1 MKTAKELKLIA
12 DQKQVPDEEELEI
25 LEMILQICEEEA
37 NKGKYQISIFGNLHL
52 PYGFPDFRN
61 STFRLI
67 SQPELFIDFL
77 KLKYQL
83 KLLGFGIRYIK
94 NGGDILTN
102 PVNGS
107 SRLDIELIIRWG
119 DSYE

>member
-12 DQKQVPDEEELEI
+12 DQKQIPDEEELEI
-25 LEMILQICEEEA
+25 VEMILQFCEEEA
-37 NKGKYQISIFGNLHL
+37 NKGKYQVSFFGNLYL

-61 STFRLI
+61 STFRQMT
-67 SQPELFIDFL
+67 QPELFIDFL
-77 KLKYQL
+77 KLKSQL
-83 KLLGFGIRYIK
+83 RLLGFSIRYK
-94 NGGDILTN
+94 YVLTN

-107 SRLDIELIIRWG
+107 SKLNIELIIRWG